1 MLKADGSDDHSSLE
15 RLALAEWSG
24 SAAAKV
30 VAVTVVGHRAEVGLL
45 VNGDYEY
52 WTYFLRD
59 DSGWRETVTGNG
71 RVIGWSDAK
80 LIQWSDS
87 SETSESGSP

>member
-1 MLKADGSDDHSSLE
+1 MLKAGGSDDHSSLE

-30 VAVTVVGHRAEVGLL
+30 VAVTFVGNRAEVGLL
-45 VNGDYEY
+45 VNDDYEY
-52 WTYFLRD
+52 RAYFQRE

-71 RVIGWSDAK
+71 RVIGWSDAT
-80 LIQWSDS
+80 LIQWGDD